1 MFMSLWLSAAG
12 DGLPSLWQQLW
23 EQHWWSRVDFSAMSV
38 MHILS
43 SRRIMLSLCL
53 RSGSGCKWDVQQM
66 EVFNGLRVIQTIFSL
81 ASKKKPRTVAW
92 PLRRVQEHPVH
103 GLETGRN
110 PLTVPVEKKGLVLS
124 KRSIPCTLPAVGA
137 RWLHSIHSC
146 QEKCHISSWIADAK
160 FDAFVYS
167 MLFVL
172 YFVLH
177 QTDTNRRRRIWDT
190 DNILTAESHCL
201 INCNHCHCA
210 FHSLHPI
217 Y

>member
-81 ASKKKPRTVAW
+81 ASKKKKRGRWPGLWEEFKNIQCTASRQDATPSQSQWKKRVWFCLNAVSLALCLQLGLADFIPFIPARKSVTFPRGLLMPSLMRLFTRCCLFWILCYTKQTQTGDAEYEIRTTFWQRSHTVW
-92 PLRRVQEHPVH
+92 
-103 GLETGRN
+103 
-110 PLTVPVEKKGLVLS
+110 
-124 KRSIPCTLPAVGA
+124 
-137 RWLHSIHSC
+137 
-146 QEKCHISSWIADAK
+146 
-160 FDAFVYS
+160 
-167 MLFVL
+167 
-172 YFVLH
+172 
-177 QTDTNRRRRIWDT
+177 
-190 DNILTAESHCL
+190 
-201 INCNHCHCA
+201 
-210 FHSLHPI
+210 
-217 Y
+217 

>member
-12 DGLPSLWQQLW
+12 DGPPSLWQQLW
-23 EQHWWSRVDFSAMSV
+23 EQHWWSLVDFSAMSV

-110 PLTVPVEKKGLVLS
+110 PLTVPVEKRVWFCLNAVSLALCLQLRLADFIPFIPATKSVTFPHGLLMPS
-124 KRSIPCTLPAVGA
+124 LMRLFTRCCLFWILCYTKQTQTGDAEYEIRTTFWQRSHTV
-137 RWLHSIHSC
+137 W
-146 QEKCHISSWIADAK
+146 
-160 FDAFVYS
+160 
-167 MLFVL
+167 
-172 YFVLH
+172 
-177 QTDTNRRRRIWDT
+177 
-190 DNILTAESHCL
+190 
-201 INCNHCHCA
+201 
-210 FHSLHPI
+210 
-217 Y
+217 